1 MVDGDDFLIQSR
13 AKEINDAIKLFD
25 WFDENNITYT
35 YSGGGRYWFTG
46 KEDATK
52 FKLVWG

>member
-35 YSGGGRYWFTG
+35 YSGGGRYWITG